1 MPYCSSYLRC
11 FGCPILPIGLP
22 RRFSR
27 TKFRT
32 SIARSAL
39 ARQLY
44 VIQILHPP
52 GHPVTSPQNGSTLAR
67 QLYVIQILHPPGHP
81 VTSPQNGSTLAR
93 QLYVIQILHPPG
105 HPVTSPQN
113 GHTVVHISH
122 ATPLTTR
129 LRTPALTA
137 NKASRRKRPVLLRFC
152 LRESQHFLAH
162 NSQKRRPTDRY
173 SSCNEVL
180 VANSRKCTYNRTAS
194 AMAKVKWRCKLTIR
208 PSASDPGIKDQIIE
222 PCDQWRHVFQPNSTA
237 VCDRIREVRRRM
249 LCQNWRCSGQ
259 QLRSG
264 YARQIFVPSFNSTD
278 RRVHKKYSFQT
289 IEEPRF
295 DSRQGQESFV
305 FQTPA
310 QSPTQR
316 ESLCGVTP
324 PLSHASSWSCT

>member
-22 RRFSR
+22 RRSSR

-32 SIARSAL
+32 SIARSA
-39 ARQLY
+39 
-44 VIQILHPP
+44 
-52 GHPVTSPQNGSTLAR
+52 
-67 QLYVIQILHPPGHP
+67 
-81 VTSPQNGSTLAR
+81 LAR

-222 PCDQWRHVFQPNSTA
+222 PCDQ
-237 VCDRIREVRRRM
+237 
-249 LCQNWRCSGQ
+249 
-259 QLRSG
+259 
-264 YARQIFVPSFNSTD
+264 
-278 RRVHKKYSFQT
+278 
-289 IEEPRF
+289 
-295 DSRQGQESFV
+295 
-305 FQTPA
+305 
-310 QSPTQR
+310 
-316 ESLCGVTP
+316 
-324 PLSHASSWSCT
+324 